1 MNEYLIIPILFI
13 ISYLLG
19 AIPFAYIFTK
29 LFSKKDILKI
39 GWKKSSSSNV
49 LANIGKVPALLTFLF
64 DVLKGF
70 IVVFI
75 AKEFGLPFEVLAIAG
90 FLAVIGHNFSIFL
103 NFNGGRGIATILGAC
118 LAFNPFI
125 AFMALIPV
133 ILTAIFWTAS
143 IGTLF
148 SYLMV
153 IFWSY
158 SIQDFGLSLLFTLS
172 LIPIIIKRVLPIK
185 TLRGNIFKRIVF
197 DQDSIPP
204 FRIK

>member
-19 AIPFAYIFTK
+19 AIPFAHIFTK

-75 AKEFGLPFEVLAIAG
+75 AKELGLPFEVLAIAG

-197 DQDSIPP
+197 DQDSVPP

>member
-19 AIPFAYIFTK
+19 AIPFAHIFTK

-75 AKEFGLPFEVLAIAG
+75 AKELGLPFEVLAIAG

-158 SIQDFGLSLLFTLS
+158 SIQDFGLSLLFALS

>member
-19 AIPFAYIFTK
+19 AIPFAHIFTK
-29 LFSKKDILKI
+29 LFTKKDILKI

-75 AKEFGLPFEVLAIAG
+75 AKELGLPFEVLAIAG
-90 FLAVIGHNFSIFL
+90 LLAVIGHNFSIFL

-197 DQDSIPP
+197 DQDSVPP

>member
-19 AIPFAYIFTK
+19 AIPFAHIFTK
-29 LFSKKDILKI
+29 LFTKKDILKI

-75 AKEFGLPFEVLAIAG
+75 AKELGLPFEVLAIAG

-197 DQDSIPP
+197 DQDSVPP

>member
-19 AIPFAYIFTK
+19 AIPFAHIFTK

-133 ILTAIFWTAS
+133 TLTAIFWTAS

-172 LIPIIIKRVLPIK
+172 LIPIIIKRALPIK

-197 DQDSIPP
+197 DQDSVPP

>member
-19 AIPFAYIFTK
+19 AIPFAHIFTK

-133 ILTAIFWTAS
+133 ILTAIFWPAS

-197 DQDSIPP
+197 DQDSVPP

>member
-19 AIPFAYIFTK
+19 AIPFAHIFTK
-29 LFSKKDILKI
+29 LFSNKDILKI

-197 DQDSIPP
+197 DQDSVPP

>member
-19 AIPFAYIFTK
+19 AIPFAHIFTK
-29 LFSKKDILKI
+29 LFSKKDILKV

-49 LANIGKVPALLTFLF
+49 LANVGKIPALLTFLF

-75 AKEFGLPFEVLAIAG
+75 AKELGLPFEVLAIAG

-197 DQDSIPP
+197 DQDSVPP